1 MYITH
6 LLKSFQPKTN
16 KVVYKLSSA
25 SPQVQV
31 TVPII
36 TEVEDILMDDGTG
49 TNVIFD
55 PEPDRLKELVR
66 VITHLGQ
73 QMTTMIWKMD
83 KLEQQNEYLMK
94 EMRRLKKGGK
104 SEDLPPRKE
113 VEKPVDYDQESL
125 DEDVFRPNEPE
136 TRGRKKLV
144 KVKKVAPPPPPLSS
158 SSEDVDGLEDMPRFP
173 LQTLDDV
180 DQVIEMMK
188 DPQHMEALVRT
199 HVNIVKL
206 IEDLMI
212 SNLNS
217 RKRN

>member
-1 MYITH
+1 M
-6 LLKSFQPKTN
+6 
-16 KVVYKLSSA
+16 YKLSSA

-31 TVPII
+31 TVPI
-36 TEVEDILMDDGTG
+36 TPEVDDILMDDTG
-49 TNVIFD
+49 ANVIFD

-83 KLEQQNEYLMK
+83 KLEQQNEYLLK

-113 VEKPVDYDQESL
+113 VEKKVDYQLESL

-136 TRGRKKLV
+136 TRGRKKIV
-144 KVKKVAPPPPPLSS
+144 KVKKVAPPPPPESS
-158 SSEDVDGLEDMPRFP
+158 SSEDVDGLEDMPDFP
-173 LQTLDDV
+173 LKTLADV

-199 HVNIVKL
+199 YVNIVKL

-212 SNLNS
+212 DNLNS